1 MSFKGGSPHDFPISR
16 FQELGQDFRRLWSA
30 DTPLKRLKK
39 YTQPNSIVGAAGAG
53 SAAGAALATGGAT
66 DTTANSGGL
75 TVLGTTNKT
84 IQWLSSN
91 DKFNFNKGIEL
102 ATGSAVTI
110 NGTDILTETTMM
122 GKSITQS
129 LGTDHTTIPTSG
141 AVDAAV
147 KTVSATAY
155 YMSTV

>member
-1 MSFKGGSPHDFPISR
+1 MTIDQAFGGT
-16 FQELGQDFRRLWSA
+16 GTA
-30 DTPLKRLKK
+30 TG
-39 YTQPNSIVGAAGAG
+39 GAF
-53 SAAGAALATGGAT
+53 STGGAT

-75 TVLGTTNKT
+75 TVLGATNKT

-102 ATGSAVTI
+102 ASGEGLTI
-110 NGTDILTETTMM
+110 NGTNILTETTMM
-122 GKSITQS
+122 GKTITQT

-155 YMSTV
+155 YMSAV

>member
-1 MSFKGGSPHDFPISR
+1 MS
-16 FQELGQDFRRLWSA
+16 A
-30 DTPLKRLKK
+30 
-39 YTQPNSIVGAAGAG
+39 
-53 SAAGAALATGGAT
+53 
-66 DTTANSGGL
+66 
-75 TVLGTTNKT
+75 
-84 IQWLSSN
+84 N

-155 YMSTV
+155 YMSAV